1 FQRRRHR
8 VAPELRHH
16 QQPRRL
22 RLGQHVAQLGRLVG
36 RVDGDERHS
45 GQGGAELHDGPFGDV
60 RCPHGDVLAGLE
72 PAPEGEGGPLG
83 GAPGVLGSVTLPWVT
98 VKGALPGVL
107 HLDLLGADASPLS
120 KTVSGTDTKAW
131 PIVAAVGAAVAVLA
145 VLGLARKL
153 LLLLGLLT
161 TLAGGGLLNY
171 VLNVVDIETKG
182 NA

>member
-1 FQRRRHR
+1 MIPSMKMLSRIL
-8 VAPELRHH
+8 V
-16 QQPRRL
+16 
-22 RLGQHVAQLGRLVG
+22 LVG
-36 RVDGDERHS
+36 
-45 GQGGAELHDGPFGDV
+45 A
-60 RCPHGDVLAGLE
+60 A
-72 PAPEGEGGPLG
+72 
-83 GAPGVLGSVTLPWVT
+83 GVLGSVTLPWVT

-161 TLAGGGLLNY
+161 TLAGGGLLYY

-182 NA
+182 NAIKHTVAGIAVNSSAGAGPIVLLAGGLCILIGALVP